1 MKTKST
7 SFQKASATKISKKAV
22 EQNLNK
28 HFDHSLT
35 ERERAVFE
43 GGIALGALHQQFMG
57 IPILKDADLLAAIE
71 KVIEK
76 STTLRPFKIRA
87 RVRIQSQTLKSR
99 KSPAYDYSTLKG
111 ENVVVRV
118 ECQYRKARAIVG
130 MKHIDELD
138 YDLMFVEKIQ

>member
-7 SFQKASATKISKKAV
+7 SFHKTSTTRISKKDV
-22 EQNLNK
+22 EENLNK
-28 HFDHSLT
+28 HFDRSLT

-43 GGIALGALHQQFMG
+43 GGIALGALYQQFMG
-57 IPILKDADLLAAIE
+57 IPVVKDVDLLAAIE

-76 STTLRPFKIRA
+76 STTLRPFKTRA
-87 RVRIQSQTLKSR
+87 RVRIRSQTLKSR
-99 KSPAYDYSTLKG
+99 KSHPYDYSTLKG
-111 ENVVVRV
+111 ENVAVRV

-130 MKHIDELD
+130 MKHIAELD

>member
-7 SFQKASATKISKKAV
+7 SFHKTSTTRISKKDV
-22 EQNLNK
+22 EENLNK
-28 HFDHSLT
+28 HFDRSLT

-57 IPILKDADLLAAIE
+57 IPVIKDVNLLAAIE

-76 STTLRPFKIRA
+76 STTLRPFKTRA
-87 RVRIQSQTLKSR
+87 RIRIRGQTLKSR
-99 KSPAYDYSTLKG
+99 KSHAYDYSTLKG
-111 ENVVVRV
+111 ENISVRI
-118 ECQYRKARAIVG
+118 ECQYRKAKAVVG
-130 MKHIDELD
+130 MKYIAELD